1 MALEFVDTHKNG
13 ARIKVIGVG
22 GAGGNALNKMIA
34 ADIEGVDYVAVNTDM
49 QALSTCMAR
58 ERVQIGRNVTLG
70 LGAGGNPDI
79 GRQAA
84 EEDED
89 AITELLEDA
98 EIVFLTAGLGGGTGT
113 GATPVIARIARDRGI
128 LTIAIVT
135 KPFLFEGSVKQRAA
149 NEGLRELRTTIDTVM
164 TIPNQR
170 LFEIAG
176 TDLTVLEAF
185 RITDQVLCRSV
196 GAISAL
202 LLKPGMVNIDFAHL
216 RTVMSIKGAAALGFG
231 EGAGP
236 DKASQAMR
244 EAISSPM
251 MEQTEIA
258 GAKGVLISVTC
269 GADLK
274 LHELN
279 EATQIIR
286 EIAAPDANIIF
297 GWNVEEELEDSV
309 VITLIATGL
318 DDKIEAPES
327 PRTSGRAKKSA
338 EQTAPDLFQEAEEPA
353 PKPVSTAKA
362 GKTTYHGEPLDEPAF
377 LRRKR
382 RGHTG

>member
-1 MALEFVDTHKNG
+1 MALEFVDTQDKG
-13 ARIKVIGVG
+13 ARIKVIGIG

-34 ADIEGVDYVAVNTDM
+34 SDIEGVDYIAVNTDM

-58 ERVQIGRNVTLG
+58 ERIQIGRNVTFG
-70 LGAGGNPDI
+70 LGAGGDPEI
-79 GRQAA
+79 GRKAA

-89 AITELLEDA
+89 AITEILEDA
-98 EIVFLTAGLGGGTGT
+98 EIIFLTAGLGGGTGT

-135 KPFLFEGSVKQRAA
+135 KPFLFEGSIKQRNA
-149 NEGLRELRTTIDTVM
+149 EDGLRELRSTIETVM

-176 TDLTVLEAF
+176 TNLTVVEAF

-196 GAISAL
+196 SAISSL
-202 LLKPGMVNIDFAHL
+202 ILKPGMMNLDFAHL

-231 EGAGP
+231 EGHGP
-236 DKASQAMR
+236 DKATQAMR

-251 MEQTEIA
+251 MEQTEIT
-258 GAKGVLISVTC
+258 GAKGVLISLTC
-269 GADLK
+269 TADLK

-297 GWNVEEELEDSV
+297 GYNVEEGAEDNV
-309 VITLIATGL
+309 AITLIATGL
-318 DDKIEAPES
+318 DDKAES
-327 PRTSGRAKKSA
+327 QAARARERAKKKS
-338 EQTAPDLFQEAEEPA
+338 EKEAPDLFQDAEEAA
-353 PKPVSTAKA
+353 PKPAARPKA
-362 GKTTYHGEPLDEPAF
+362 EKAIYRGEDLEEPAF

-382 RGHTG
+382 REHLA

>member
-1 MALEFVDTHKNG
+1 MALEFVNTHERG
-13 ARIKVIGVG
+13 ARIKVIGIG
-22 GAGGNALNKMIA
+22 GAGCNALNKMIA
-34 ADIEGVDYVAVNTDM
+34 SDIAGVEYIAVNTDV

-58 ERVQIGRNVTLG
+58 ERLQIGRNVTFG
-70 LGAGGNPDI
+70 LGAGGDPEL
-79 GRQAA
+79 GRKAA

-89 AITELLEDA
+89 AIIEVLEDA

-128 LTIAIVT
+128 LTIAVVT
-135 KPFLFEGSVKQRAA
+135 KPFLFEGSVKQRYAE
-149 NEGLRELRTTIDTVM
+149 EGLATLRSTIETVM

-176 TDLTVLEAF
+176 TNLTIVEAF

-196 GAISAL
+196 SAISTL
-202 LLKPGMVNIDFAHL
+202 ILKPGMMNLDFAHI

-231 EGAGP
+231 EGHGP
-236 DKASQAMR
+236 DKATQAMR
-244 EAISSPM
+244 EAVASPM
-251 MEQTEIA
+251 MEQTEIT
-258 GAKGVLISVTC
+258 GAKGVLISLTC
-269 GADLK
+269 SADLK

-297 GWNVEEELEDSV
+297 GYNVEEGMEDTAA
-309 VITLIATGL
+309 ITLIATGL
-318 DDKIEAPES
+318 DDKAEPG
-327 PRTSGRAKKSA
+327 SGRAAERSKKKT
-338 EQTAPDLFQEAEEPA
+338 ERNVPDLFQESAEPA
-353 PKPVSTAKA
+353 GKPAVAVKA
-362 GKTTYHGEPLDEPAF
+362 DRVVYRGEDLDEPAF

-382 RGHTG
+382 REHLA

>member
-1 MALEFVDTHKNG
+1 MALEFVDSHKNG
-13 ARIKVIGVG
+13 ARIKVIGIG

-34 ADIEGVDYVAVNTDM
+34 SDIEGVEYIAMNTDM

-58 ERVQIGRNVTLG
+58 ERVQIGRSVTCG
-70 LGAGGNPDI
+70 LGAGGDPAL

-89 AITELLEDA
+89 VITELLEDA

-113 GATPVIARIARDRGI
+113 GATPVVARIARDRGI
-128 LTIAIVT
+128 LTIAVVT

-149 NEGLRELRTTIDTVM
+149 EEGLRDLRSTIETVM

-176 TDLTVLEAF
+176 TNLTLLEAF

-196 GAISAL
+196 SAISTL
-202 LLKPGMVNIDFAHL
+202 ILKPGMMNLDFAHI
-216 RTVMSIKGAAALGFG
+216 RAVMSIKGAATLGFG
-231 EGAGP
+231 EGHGS
-236 DKASQAMR
+236 DKAAQAMR
-244 EAISSPM
+244 EAVNSPM
-251 MEQTEIA
+251 MEQTEIT
-258 GAKGVLISVTC
+258 GAKGVLISLTC
-269 GADLK
+269 SADLK
-274 LHELN
+274 LHELD

-297 GWNVEEELEDSV
+297 GWNADDALEDSA

-318 DDKIEAPES
+318 DDKLENPEPARS
-327 PRTSGRAKKSA
+327 KGASKKQH
-338 EQTAPDLFQEAEEPA
+338 EKRAPDLFQEAEDPE
-353 PKPVSTAKA
+353 PKPLAPARA
-362 GKTTYHGEPLDEPAF
+362 GKVTYRGEDLEEPAF

-382 RGHTG
+382 REHLA

>member
-1 MALEFVDTHKNG
+1 MALEFVDSHKNG
-13 ARIKVIGVG
+13 ARIKVIGIG

-34 ADIEGVDYVAVNTDM
+34 SEIEGVEYIAMNTDM

-58 ERVQIGRNVTLG
+58 ERVQIGRSVTCG
-70 LGAGGNPDI
+70 LGAGGDPAL

-89 AITELLEDA
+89 VITELLEDA

-113 GATPVIARIARDRGI
+113 GATPVVARIARERGI

-149 NEGLRELRTTIDTVM
+149 EEGLKELRSTIETVM

-176 TDLTVLEAF
+176 TNLTLLEAF

-196 GAISAL
+196 SAISTL
-202 LLKPGMVNIDFAHL
+202 ILKPGMMNLDFAHI

-231 EGAGP
+231 EGHGS
-236 DKASQAMR
+236 DKAAQAMR
-244 EAISSPM
+244 EAINSPM
-251 MEQTEIA
+251 MEQTEIT
-258 GAKGVLISVTC
+258 GAKGVLISLTC
-269 GADLK
+269 SADLK
-274 LHELN
+274 LHELD

-297 GWNVEEELEDSV
+297 GWNADEGLEDSAI
-309 VITLIATGL
+309 ITLIATGL
-318 DDKIEAPES
+318 DDKLENPETAR
-327 PRTSGRAKKSA
+327 PKGTSKKHH
-338 EQTAPDLFQEAEEPA
+338 EKRAPDLFQEAEDPA
-353 PKPVSTAKA
+353 PKPLAPTRT
-362 GKTTYHGEPLDEPAF
+362 GKVTYRGEDLEEPTF
-377 LRRKR
+377 LRKKR
-382 RGHTG
+382 REHLA

>member
-1 MALEFVDTHKNG
+1 MALEFVDSQDKG

-34 ADIEGVDYVAVNTDM
+34 SDIEGVEYIALNTDM

-58 ERVQIGRNVTLG
+58 ERVQIGRNITCG
-70 LGAGGNPDI
+70 LGAGGNPEI

-135 KPFLFEGSVKQRAA
+135 KPFLFEGSIKQHHAE
-149 NEGLRELRTTIDTVM
+149 EGLRDLRSTIETVM
-164 TIPNQR
+164 TVPNQR

-176 TDLTVLEAF
+176 TNLTILEAF

-196 GAISAL
+196 SAISTL
-202 LLKPGMVNIDFAHL
+202 ILKPGMMNLDFAHI

-231 EGAGP
+231 EGHGP
-236 DKASQAMR
+236 DKATQAMR
-244 EAISSPM
+244 EAINSPM
-251 MEQTEIA
+251 MEQTEIT
-258 GAKGVLISVTC
+258 GAKGVLISLTC

-274 LHELN
+274 LHELD

-297 GWNVEEELEDSV
+297 GWNVEEELEEGV

-318 DDKIEAPES
+318 DDKVES
-327 PRTSGRAKKSA
+327 SETTRAAQRSKKA
-338 EQTAPDLFQEAEEPA
+338 REKNAPDLFQETEEPA
-353 PKPVSTAKA
+353 PKPVAPTKA
-362 GKTTYHGEPLDEPAF
+362 DKVTYRGEDLEEPAF
-377 LRRKR
+377 LRKKR
-382 RGHTG
+382 REHLA

>member
-1 MALEFVDTHKNG
+1 MALEFVDTKDKG

-22 GAGGNALNKMIA
+22 GAGCNALNKMIA
-34 ADIEGVDYVAVNTDM
+34 SDVEGVDYIGLNTDV

-58 ERVQIGRNVTLG
+58 ERVQVGRNVTFG
-70 LGAGGNPDI
+70 LGAGGDPEI
-79 GRQAA
+79 GRKAA

-89 AITELLEDA
+89 AITEILEDA
-98 EIVFLTAGLGGGTGT
+98 EIVFLTAGFGGGTGT

-135 KPFLFEGSVKQRAA
+135 KPFLFEGSIKQRNAE
-149 NEGLRELRTTIDTVM
+149 EGLRELRSTIETVM

-176 TDLTVLEAF
+176 TNLTVVEAF

-196 GAISAL
+196 SAISSL
-202 LLKPGMVNIDFAHL
+202 ILKPGMMNLDFAHI

-231 EGAGP
+231 EGHGP
-236 DKASQAMR
+236 DKAAQAMR

-251 MEQTEIA
+251 MEQTEVT
-258 GAKGVLISVTC
+258 GAKGVLISLTC
-269 GADLK
+269 SADLK

-297 GWNVEEELEDSV
+297 GYNVEEGAEDSV
-309 VITLIATGL
+309 AITLIATGL
-318 DDKIEAPES
+318 DDKVES
-327 PRTSGRAKKSA
+327 QATRARERAKKKS
-338 EQTAPDLFQEAEEPA
+338 ENEAPDLFQEAEEVAAKPA
-353 PKPVSTAKA
+353 ARTKA
-362 GKTTYHGEPLDEPAF
+362 EKVIYRGEDLEEPAF

-382 RGHTG
+382 REHLA

>member
-1 MALEFVDTHKNG
+1 MALEFVEPAKSG
-13 ARIKVIGVG
+13 ARIKVIGIG
-22 GAGGNALNKMIA
+22 GAGCNALNKMIA
-34 ADIEGVDYVAVNTDM
+34 ADIEGVEYIAINTDT
-49 QALSTCMAR
+49 QALATCMAR
-58 ERVQIGRNVTLG
+58 ERIQIGRNTTCG
-70 LGAGGNPDI
+70 LGAGGDPQV

-98 EIVFLTAGLGGGTGT
+98 EIAFLTAGLGGGTGT

-135 KPFLFEGSVKQRAA
+135 KPFLFEGSVKQRNADA
-149 NEGLRELRTTIDTVM
+149 GLRELRSTIETVM

-170 LFEIAG
+170 LFEIGG
-176 TDLTVLEAF
+176 TNLTVLEAF
-185 RITDQVLCRSV
+185 RVTDQVLCRSV
-196 GAISAL
+196 RAMSTLI
-202 LLKPGMVNIDFAHL
+202 LKPGLMNLDFAHI

-231 EGAGP
+231 EGHGT

-251 MEQTEIA
+251 MEQTEIL
-258 GAKGVLISVTC
+258 GAKGVLISLTC
-269 GADLK
+269 SADLK

-286 EIAAPDANIIF
+286 EISAPDANIIF
-297 GWNVEEELEDSV
+297 GWNVEEGMEDTA

-318 DDKIEAPES
+318 EDRVDGAE
-327 PRTSGRAKKSA
+327 SGRAGEHTKKSR
-338 EQTAPDLFQEAEEPA
+338 EKTAPDLFQEVEEPA
-353 PKPVSTAKA
+353 KPVVAAKA
-362 GKTTYHGEPLDEPAF
+362 ERVVYHGEDLDEPAF
-377 LRRKR
+377 LRRKG
-382 RGHTG
+382 RGHIA

>member
-1 MALEFVDTHKNG
+1 MALEFVDTQDKG
-13 ARIKVIGVG
+13 ARIKVIGIG
-22 GAGGNALNKMIA
+22 GAGCNALNKMIA
-34 ADIEGVDYVAVNTDM
+34 SDIEGVDYIAVNTDM

-58 ERVQIGRNVTLG
+58 ERVQIGRNVTFG
-70 LGAGGNPDI
+70 LGAGGDPEI
-79 GRQAA
+79 GRKAA

-89 AITELLEDA
+89 AITEILEDA
-98 EIVFLTAGLGGGTGT
+98 EIIFLTAGLGGGTGT

-135 KPFLFEGSVKQRAA
+135 KPFLFEGSIKQRNADD
-149 NEGLRELRTTIDTVM
+149 GLRELRSTIETVM

-176 TDLTVLEAF
+176 TNLTVVEAF

-196 GAISAL
+196 SAISSL
-202 LLKPGMVNIDFAHL
+202 ILKPGMMNLDFAHL

-231 EGAGP
+231 EGHGP
-236 DKASQAMR
+236 DKATQAMH

-251 MEQTEIA
+251 MEQTEIT
-258 GAKGVLISVTC
+258 GAKGVLISLTC
-269 GADLK
+269 SADLK

-297 GWNVEEELEDSV
+297 GYNVEDGAEDNV
-309 VITLIATGL
+309 AITLIATGL
-318 DDKIEAPES
+318 DDKAES
-327 PRTSGRAKKSA
+327 QSARARERAKKKS
-338 EQTAPDLFQEAEEPA
+338 EKEAPDLFQNAQEAV
-353 PKPVSTAKA
+353 PKPVARTKA
-362 GKTTYHGEPLDEPAF
+362 EKAIYRGEDLEEPAF

-382 RGHTG
+382 REHLA

>member
-1 MALEFVDTHKNG
+1 MAIEFVDAQDKS
-13 ARIKVIGVG
+13 ARIKVIGIG

-34 ADIEGVDYVAVNTDM
+34 SDIEGVEYIALNTDM

-58 ERVQIGRNVTLG
+58 ERIQIGRNVTCG
-70 LGAGGNPDI
+70 LGAGGDPQI

-113 GATPVIARIARDRGI
+113 GATPVVARIARDRGI

-135 KPFLFEGSVKQRAA
+135 KPFLFEGSVKQRYAD
-149 NEGLRELRTTIDTVM
+149 EGLQNLRSTIETVM

-176 TDLTVLEAF
+176 TNLTILEAF

-196 GAISAL
+196 SAISSL
-202 LLKPGMVNIDFAHL
+202 ILKPGMMNLDFAHI

-231 EGAGP
+231 EGHGP
-236 DKASQAMR
+236 DKATQAMR

-251 MEQTEIA
+251 MEQTEIT
-258 GAKGVLISVTC
+258 GAKGVLISLTC
-269 GADLK
+269 SADLK

-286 EIAAPDANIIF
+286 DIAAPDANIIF
-297 GWNVEEELEDSV
+297 GWNVEEGADDSV
-309 VITLIATGL
+309 AITLIATGL
-318 DDKIEAPES
+318 EDRLES
-327 PRTSGRAKKSA
+327 TATSRAAERSKKA
-338 EQTAPDLFQEAEEPA
+338 RERAAPDLFQQADEPA
-353 PKPVSTAKA
+353 SKPVVAAKA
-362 GKTTYHGEPLDEPAF
+362 EKITYRGEDLEEPAF
-377 LRRKR
+377 LRKR
-382 RGHTG
+382 RREHLA

>member
-1 MALEFVDTHKNG
+1 MALEFVNTHERG
-13 ARIKVIGVG
+13 ARIKVIGIG
-22 GAGGNALNKMIA
+22 GAGCNALNKMIA
-34 ADIEGVDYVAVNTDM
+34 SDIEGVDYIAVNTDM

-58 ERVQIGRNVTLG
+58 ERLQIGRNVTFG
-70 LGAGGNPDI
+70 LGAGGDPEL
-79 GRQAA
+79 GRKAA

-89 AITELLEDA
+89 AIIEILEDA

-135 KPFLFEGSVKQRAA
+135 KPFLFEGSIKQRYADD
-149 NEGLRELRTTIDTVM
+149 GLATLRSTIETVM

-176 TDLTVLEAF
+176 TNLTIVEAF

-196 GAISAL
+196 SAISTL
-202 LLKPGMVNIDFAHL
+202 ILKPGMMNLDFAHI
-216 RTVMSIKGAAALGFG
+216 RTVMSIKGAAVLGFG
-231 EGAGP
+231 EGHGP
-236 DKASQAMR
+236 DKAMQAMR
-244 EAISSPM
+244 EAIASPM
-251 MEQTEIA
+251 MEQTEVA
-258 GAKGVLISVTC
+258 GAKGVLISLTC
-269 GADLK
+269 SADLK

-297 GWNVEEELEDSV
+297 GYNVEEEMQDSA

-318 DDKIEAPES
+318 DDKAEPSAARAAE
-327 PRTSGRAKKSA
+327 RAKKKA
-338 EQTAPDLFQEAEEPA
+338 ERNVPDLFQEPAEPGS
-353 PKPVSTAKA
+353 KPIAAAK
-362 GKTTYHGEPLDEPAF
+362 TDRVLYRGEDLEEPAF

-382 RGHTG
+382 REHLG